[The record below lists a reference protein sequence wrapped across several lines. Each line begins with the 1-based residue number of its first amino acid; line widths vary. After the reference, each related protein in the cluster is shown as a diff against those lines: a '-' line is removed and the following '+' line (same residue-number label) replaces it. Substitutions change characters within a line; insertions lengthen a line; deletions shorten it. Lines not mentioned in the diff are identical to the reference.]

1 MKKRYIASVVAA
13 STLLAV
19 KAVNKQKEKEGV
31 KSFKDLT
38 VVRKTVTN
46 TQMSAEKTK
55 AKCKLAVKVAKETL
69 VDIKE
74 TYKMDREHIKNGGS
88 LDDLPSRLKKP
99 KVYEEI
105 ETPIIVLEDLHYE
118 EDKDLYKD
126 LDEAKKPVAQNN

>member
-46 TQMSAEKTK
+46 TQISAEKK
-55 AKCKLAVKVAKETL
+55 RQSV
-69 VDIKE
+69 
-74 TYKMDREHIKNGGS
+74 S
-88 LDDLPSRLKKP
+88 L
-99 KVYEEI
+99 
-105 ETPIIVLEDLHYE
+105 
-118 EDKDLYKD
+118 
-126 LDEAKKPVAQNN
+126 Q